1 MKNNK
6 RKVLE
11 EYKSLDKN
19 MFVRHYNKN
28 SKDTFIVWNYKTT
41 LDMVVETM
49 ESSEHRFRQNTYES
63 RDGTLSIDGMFIIRS
78 SIGMV
83 LGHKKINNIIG
94 MIDTKQLKNAWD
106 AHEVRHAAAEK
117 GYGPLL
123 YDLALSYCGI
133 ITSDRNS
140 VSSYAENIWDHYYSA
155 RSDVEKLRFDDIDE
169 PETPPVEDDAKLHP
183 PSRDSLNYAYK
194 LKGSKIYDVDA
205 LNRQS
210 EEKIKLLCY
219 DIMDAFEVIKTEY
232 FGEEYAQYKC
242 EFNEEDEEMVIIM
255 IEDMLSQQSKL
266 FFEHKYA
273 NQ

>member
-1 MKNNK
+1 M
-6 RKVLE
+6 RILITGASGLLGIPVLMEAASTFPSAKV
-11 EYKSLDKN
+11 YG
-19 MFVRHYNKN
+19 
-28 SKDTFIVWNYKTT
+28 TF
-41 LDMVVETM
+41 
-49 ESSEHRFRQNTYES
+49 NTCLPE
-63 RDGTLSIDGMFIIRS
+63 II
-78 SIGMV
+78 
-83 LGHKKINNIIG
+83 
-94 MIDTKQLKNAWD
+94 
-106 AHEVRHAAAEK
+106 
-117 GYGPLL
+117 
-123 YDLALSYCGI
+123 
-133 ITSDRNS
+133 
-140 VSSYAENIWDHYYSA
+140 SSYAENIWDHYYSA

-219 DIMDAFEVIKTEY
+219 DIMDAFSIIKTEY